1 MDQIKIN
8 NVIDQFFNSLKSGED
23 KTLETGLTQHT
34 TIDILKQATLQAI
47 KDNPE
52 KFEVYVKWLLNAAMF
67 LLDEDNELLKI
78 I

>member
-1 MDQIKIN
+1 MDQAKITK
-8 NVIDQFFNSLKSGED
+8 VIDQFFNSLKSGDD

-34 TIDILKQATLQAI
+34 TIDILKQATMQAI

-67 LLDEDNELLKI
+67 LLDKDNELLKI

>member
-1 MDQIKIN
+1 LDQVRVTK
-8 NVIDQFFNSLKSGED
+8 VIEQFFNSLKAVDD
-23 KTLETGLTQHT
+23 KTLDTGLTQHT
-34 TIDILKQATLQAI
+34 TIDVLKQATLQAI

>member
-1 MDQIKIN
+1 MDQGKITK
-8 NVIDQFFNSLKSGED
+8 VIDQFFNSLKSVD
-23 KTLETGLTQHT
+23 NKTLQTGLNQHT
-34 TIDILKQATLQAI
+34 TIDILKQATMEAI

-52 KFEVYVKWLLNAAMF
+52 KFEVYVKWMLNASMF

>member
-1 MDQIKIN
+1 MDQAKITK
-8 NVIDQFFNSLKSGED
+8 VVDQFFNSLKSGED

-34 TIDILKQATLQAI
+34 TIDILKQATMQAI

-52 KFEVYVKWLLNAAMF
+52 KFEVYVKWMLNAAMF

>member
-1 MDQIKIN
+1 MHQGKITK
-8 NVIDQFFNSLKSGED
+8 VIDQFFNSLKSGED
-23 KTLETGLTQHT
+23 KTLETGLSQHT
-34 TIDILKQATLQAI
+34 TIDVLKQATLQAI

-52 KFEVYVKWLLNAAMF
+52 KFEIYVKWMLNASMF

>member
-1 MDQIKIN
+1 LDPDKITK
-8 NVIDQFFNSLKSGED
+8 VVDQFFNSLKSGED
-23 KTLETGLTQHT
+23 KTLETGLSQHT
-34 TIDILKQATLQAI
+34 TIDVLKQATLQAI

-52 KFEVYVKWLLNAAMF
+52 KFEIYVKWLLNAAMF

>member
-1 MDQIKIN
+1 VDQAKITK
-8 NVIDQFFNSLKSGED
+8 VVDQFFNSLKSGED

-34 TIDILKQATLQAI
+34 TIDILKQATIQAI

>member
-1 MDQIKIN
+1 MDPDKITK
-8 NVIDQFFNSLKSGED
+8 VVDQFFNSLKSGED

-34 TIDILKQATLQAI
+34 TIDILKQATIQAI

>member
-1 MDQIKIN
+1 MDRDKITK
-8 NVIDQFFNSLKSGED
+8 VIDQFFNSLKSVDD

-34 TIDILKQATLQAI
+34 TIDILKQATMQAI

-52 KFEVYVKWLLNAAMF
+52 KFEVYVKWLLNAAMY
-67 LLDEDNELLKI
+67 LLDEDNELLDI

>member
-1 MDQIKIN
+1 MEPDKITK
-8 NVIDQFFNSLKSGED
+8 VVDQFFNSLKSGED
-23 KTLETGLTQHT
+23 KTLDTGLTQHT

-67 LLDEDNELLKI
+67 LLDEDNELLRI

>member
-1 MDQIKIN
+1 MDRDKITK
-8 NVIDQFFNSLKSGED
+8 VVDQFFNSLKSGED

>member
-1 MDQIKIN
+1 MDPDKITK
-8 NVIDQFFNSLKSGED
+8 VVDQFFNSLKSGED
-23 KTLETGLTQHT
+23 KTLETVLSQHT
-34 TIDILKQATLQAI
+34 TIDVLKQATLQAI

-52 KFEVYVKWLLNAAMF
+52 KFEKYVKWLLNAAMF

>member
-1 MDQIKIN
+1 MDQAKITK
-8 NVIDQFFNSLKSGED
+8 VVDQFFNSLKSGED

-34 TIDILKQATLQAI
+34 TIDILKQATIQAI

>member
-1 MDQIKIN
+1 MEPDKITK
-8 NVIDQFFNSLKSGED
+8 VIDQFFNSLKSGED

>member
-1 MDQIKIN
+1 MDQGKITE
-8 NVIDQFFNSLKSGED
+8 VVDQFFNSLKSGED

-34 TIDILKQATLQAI
+34 TIDILKQATIQAI

>member
-1 MDQIKIN
+1 MDPDKITK
-8 NVIDQFFNSLKSGED
+8 VVDQFFNSLKSGED

>member
-1 MDQIKIN
+1 MEPDKITK
-8 NVIDQFFNSLKSGED
+8 VVDQFFNSLKTNED
-23 KTLETGLTQHT
+23 KTLETGLSQHT
-34 TIDILKQATLQAI
+34 TIDILKQATKQAI

-52 KFEVYVKWLLNAAMF
+52 KFEVYVKWMLNAAMF